1 MVKTKRTAASGDLT
15 EGVIWKK
22 LLGFFLPILF
32 GMLFQQ
38 LYNTADAIIVGQF
51 VGTAALAAV
60 GGSASV
66 IINLV
71 IGFFAGLA
79 SGASVVISQCYG
91 AHDDERLSRT
101 AHTIVCFCLIG
112 GAIVSAAAYF
122 LSPWALRLVRNPA
135 ETMAD
140 SVLYLRIYFAGTIP
154 LMLFNIGSGILRA
167 IGDSQRPLRYL
178 IVCCLSNI
186 ALDVVFVVVLRMG
199 VAGVA
204 WATVLAQLMSAVLV
218 MRCLMRADGPEKLRP
233 AELRIDRPALRS
245 TLGIGVSAGIQSAMY
260 SLSNIII
267 QAAVNDLGTTI
278 VAAWTATGKIDGVF
292 WVTSNAFGIA
302 ICSFVGQCYGAG
314 KIERMRKSVRVCFLM
329 ALGIAAVMSAGL
341 IGFARPLLRLVT
353 ADRQV
358 ISLAAQIMRFFVP
371 YYAVWIVI
379 EIVSNTLRGVGDAVR
394 PMLIVTIGVCLMR
407 ILWITLV
414 VPHYPGIRCISYSYP
429 VSWTITAI
437 ALTVY
442 YFRSGWIRQSEARA

>member
-22 LLGFFLPILF
+22 LLGFFFPILF

-79 SGASVVISQCYG
+79 SGASVIISQCYG

-329 ALGIAAVMSAGL
+329 ALGTAAVMSAGL

>member
-267 QAAVNDLGTTI
+267 QAAVDDLGTTI

-302 ICSFVGQCYGAG
+302 ICSFGGQCYGAG

-329 ALGIAAVMSAGL
+329 ALGTAAVMSAGL

>member
-22 LLGFFLPILF
+22 LLGFFFPILF

-79 SGASVVISQCYG
+79 SGASVIISQCYG

-101 AHTIVCFCLIG
+101 AHTIVCFCLLV

-186 ALDVVFVVVLRMG
+186 ALDIVFVVVLRMG

-233 AELRIDRPALRS
+233 ADLRIDRPALRS

-329 ALGIAAVMSAGL
+329 ALGTAAVMSAGL

-442 YFRSGWIRQSEARA
+442 YFRSGWIRQSEVRA